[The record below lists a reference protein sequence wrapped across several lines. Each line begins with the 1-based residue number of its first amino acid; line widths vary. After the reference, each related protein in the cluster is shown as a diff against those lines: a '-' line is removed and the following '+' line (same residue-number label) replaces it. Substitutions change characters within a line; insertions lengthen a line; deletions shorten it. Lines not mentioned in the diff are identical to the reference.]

1 MSALFWRV
9 LLRCGVLAGLGC
21 GVMLW
26 GLRGPL
32 IAIGTLV
39 AVTVIVAVSAHGLPG
54 VPSAGRAAWL
64 AALTG
69 VAAHGAGAVIQLAGL
84 SGLVV
89 AVLSIVYLRCPAGLR
104 RVWDRC
110 VDLRDSVDAPGP
122 VTRPTSADPGSSRC
136 ERPSQSPAL
145 VPGTRV

>member
-1 MSALFWRV
+1 VRSPIRSEPFQPLPDESVSALFWRV

-69 VAAHGAGAVIQLAGL
+69 VALTAAGAVIQLAGL

-89 AVLSIVYLRCPAGLR
+89 VVLSIVLTSAARARLR
-104 RVWDRC
+104 RVWDWC
-110 VDLRDSVDAPGP
+110 VDLRDSVDAPA
-122 VTRPTSADPGSSRC
+122 R
-136 ERPSQSPAL
+136 
-145 VPGTRV
+145 